1 MPQKQTRQTTVENTR
16 HKTVILAQS
25 ALNGFLL
32 DAQARRL
39 KPTSVKFY
47 ESQVTL
53 FLAWLEEQGYTAL
66 SDITPERLRAYL
78 IHLQDKGLADR
89 TQHGFA
95 RAVRAWLNFCVSEGW
110 LQSSPMKRVQM
121 PKVDKSILPAL
132 SADQVRQLLDA
143 CESERD
149 AAICLLLLDCGLRA
163 AELIALDGGDL
174 DIRTGVL
181 TVRKGKGGKGR
192 IIYFSAKTGKQ
203 LSRYYIQRGTPGDNE
218 PVFLGESS
226 LSKGRLT
233 QSGLNQMLQRLGRRA
248 GVAHSNPHAWRRTY
262 ALNCMRS
269 GMSIYHLAQLMG
281 HSNIDVLRAYLPLA
295 QSDLQDA
302 HQKHSPVQSIFR

>member
-1 MPQKQTRQTTVENTR
+1 MPQKQTRQTTAKN
-16 HKTVILAQS
+16 
-25 ALNGFLL
+25 ALDGFLL
-32 DAQARRL
+32 DGQARRL
-39 KPTSVKFY
+39 KPTTINFY
-47 ESQVTL
+47 ESQITL
-53 FLAWLEEQGYTAL
+53 FLAWLEEKGCTL
-66 SDITPERLRAYL
+66 LIDITPERLRAYL

-95 RAVRAWLNFCVSEGW
+95 RAIRAWLNFCVSEGW

-121 PKVDKSILPAL
+121 PKVDKNILPAL
-132 SADQVRQLLDA
+132 SVDEVRKLLDA

-163 AELIALDGGDL
+163 AELIALNGGDL

-181 TVRKGKGGKGR
+181 TVRSGKGGKGR
-192 IIYFSAKTGKQ
+192 IIYFSGKTGKQ
-203 LSRYYIQRGTPGDNE
+203 LARYYAHRGAPGDNE

-226 LSKGRLT
+226 LSNGRLT
-233 QSGLNQMLQRLGRRA
+233 QSGLNQMLQRLGKRA
-248 GVAHSNPHAWRRTY
+248 GVKHSNPHAWRRTY
-262 ALNCMRS
+262 AINCLRS
-269 GMSIYHLAQLMG
+269 GMSVYHLAQLMG